1 MGRRPRFAAAGRLTP
16 RGSLGPPCGGLSLK
30 KGALKKRARWSKTRD
45 EMDLGLYIAATGM
58 VAEQTRQDQ
67 ISNDLANAS
76 TPGYKPDRSTQ
87 SSFGELL
94 LSSSTTGRPIGAVD
108 EGVALGKSVTDM
120 TPAGM
125 QDTGQPLD
133 FGIVGAGLFAVQT
146 PQGVRYTRDGQFS
159 ASATGQLVNAAGDP
173 VLDAQG
179 HPLAVGAGG
188 RVPASSLGI
197 YEVPGAV
204 KQGENLFSGNPAG
217 KASGTVRQGALEL
230 SGVDAAKAMVDMIG
244 SMRTF
249 QSGQQA
255 IQAIDQTLQ
264 EASSQVG
271 TLNGTP

>member
-1 MGRRPRFAAAGRLTP
+1 
-16 RGSLGPPCGGLSLK
+16 
-30 KGALKKRARWSKTRD
+30 
-45 EMDLGLYIAATGM
+45 MDLGLYIAATGM

-76 TPGYKPDRSTQ
+76 TPGYKPDQSTQ

-94 LSSSTTGRPIGAVD
+94 LSSSSTGQPIGRVYT
-108 EGVALGKSVTDM
+108 GVALGKAVTDM

-133 FGIVGAGLFAVQT
+133 FGIVGQGFFAVQSA
-146 PQGVRYTRDGQFS
+146 QGVRYTRDGQFS
-159 ASATGQLVNAAGDP
+159 ASTSGQLVNTAGDP
-173 VLDAQG
+173 VLDQQG
-179 HPLAVGAGG
+179 HPLTVSADG
-188 RVPASSLGI
+188 RVPASSLGV

-204 KQGENLFSGNPAG
+204 KQGENLFTGTPSGQA
-217 KASGTVRQGALEL
+217 AGTVRQGALEL

-264 EASSQVG
+264 EASTQVG
-271 TLNGTP
+271 STTGAA